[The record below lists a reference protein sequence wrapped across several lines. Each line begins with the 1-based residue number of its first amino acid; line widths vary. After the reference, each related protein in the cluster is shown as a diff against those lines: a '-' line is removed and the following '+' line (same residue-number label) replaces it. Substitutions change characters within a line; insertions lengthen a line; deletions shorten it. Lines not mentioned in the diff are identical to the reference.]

1 MIREIVKV
9 GDPERERILRRP
21 SKAVRHVNQSV
32 RALLKDMAET
42 MYAAPGVGL
51 AAPQIGINKRIV
63 VVDVGD
69 GLVELVNPEIVERE
83 GTALDWEGCLS
94 VPGLIGEVERSRRV
108 RVKGLAADGRPLW
121 IDAEDFFARAL
132 QHEIDH
138 LDGVLFLDRART
150 VREAPKPT
158 PRVVFFGTPE
168 FAVPS
173 LRALLADDITVVG
186 VVTQPDRP
194 QGRGLAVLPPP
205 VKVAARE
212 ADLPVIQPASV
223 RAADALAAIAAWE
236 PDCLVVVAYGQILP
250 KGLLAMP
257 RLGAYNLHA
266 SLLPKYRGAAP
277 INWAI
282 MRGERETGVTVQHM
296 VSKLDAGDIVR
307 QVAVPIGER
316 ETAGELHDRLA
327 EVGARLLVE
336 TLRAVFAGKAT
347 RVPQDETQA
356 TYAPL
361 LTRDHGRIDW
371 ARPAV
376 EIDRLIRGLNP
387 WPVAFT
393 SAGGRALK
401 IWRAEPLPGAGEA
414 AVGAAPGQIVAAGE
428 DGLDVVTGDGI
439 LRLLEV
445 QGEGGRRMA
454 AGEYLRGHRLQAGS
468 RLGE

>member
-9 GDPERERILRRP
+9 GDPERERILRLP
-21 SKAVRHVNQSV
+21 AKPVRHVNQAV
-32 RALLKDMAET
+32 RTLLKDMAET

-51 AAPQIGINKRIV
+51 AAPQIGINKRLV

-69 GLVELVNPEIVERE
+69 GLVELVNPEIVERA
-83 GTALDWEGCLS
+83 GAALDWEGCLS
-94 VPGLIGEVERSRRV
+94 VPGLIGEVERAQRV
-108 RVKGLAADGRPLW
+108 RVKALDSEGRPLW

-168 FAVPS
+168 FAVLS

-205 VKVAARE
+205 VKVAAQE
-212 ADLPVIQPASV
+212 ADLPILQPASL
-223 RAADALAAIAAWE
+223 RDADALAAIAAWE

-250 KGLLAMP
+250 KRLLAVP

-282 MRGERETGVTVQHM
+282 MRGERETGVTVQFM
-296 VSKLDAGDIVR
+296 TSALDAGDIVS

-327 EVGARLLVE
+327 EVGAQLLVK
-336 TLRAVFAGKAT
+336 TLRAVFAGEAT
-347 RVPQDETQA
+347 RRPQDEAQV

-361 LTRDHGRIDW
+361 LTREHGRIDW
-371 ARPAV
+371 TRSAT
-376 EIDRLIRGLNP
+376 EIDCLIRGLNP
-387 WPVAFT
+387 WPTAFT
-393 SAGGRALK
+393 SAGGRPLK
-401 IWRAEPLPGAGEA
+401 VWRAVPLPDA
-414 AVGAAPGQIVAAGE
+414 ARPIAAAPGQIVAAGE
-428 DGLDVVTGDGI
+428 DGLDVATGDGI

-445 QGEGGRRMA
+445 QGEGGRRMS
-454 AGEYLRGHRLQAGS
+454 AGEFLRGHRLQAGY